1 MNKRDDIDIFY
12 MKMAYLMS
20 ERSTCLRRRVGS
32 VIVRDKIVLSTGY
45 NGVPKDLP
53 HCNTCLRQELN
64 IPSGQRHELCRASH
78 AEGNAIAQAAMNGVN
93 INGATIYCTT
103 QPCLYCA
110 KLIVNSGIKRLVY
123 CEDYANGLDDLTL
136 EMLSNIVVEKINIKK

>member
-1 MNKRDDIDIFY
+1 MNNRDDIDVFY

-20 ERSTCLRRRVGS
+20 ERSTCLRRKVGS

-53 HCNTCLRQELN
+53 HCQTCLRKELN

-123 CEDYANGLDDLTL
+123 NEEYGDGMDDLTK
-136 EMLSNIVVEKINIKK
+136 EILSNIDVVKIKQ

>member
-20 ERSTCLRRRVGS
+20 ERSTCLRRQVGS